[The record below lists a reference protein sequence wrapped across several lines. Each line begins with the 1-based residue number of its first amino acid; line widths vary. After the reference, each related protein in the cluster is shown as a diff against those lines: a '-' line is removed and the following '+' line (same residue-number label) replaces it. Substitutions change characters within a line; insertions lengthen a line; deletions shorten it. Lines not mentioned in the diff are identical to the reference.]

1 MKRFKDAYSLIG
13 CIPNDLRSIYRFPRP
28 PAHQSPSLA
37 CRPPLQ
43 PLQSGASDRSNKPFT
58 KSFRDRSIALNY
70 SPSPIAPSNPSSHA
84 LGKGSLLAFSLATRT
99 SIVTTSYERC
109 NARASCSY
117 PLSTM
122 ALVVK
127 VKVLSIHQ
135 QIVCKLPPHQ
145 SGKASQ
151 SVHTTRLSGLPTG
164 GQHSLHSLLP
174 LEQGR
179 TVGAF
184 TYPAANLG
192 PGVACSQVVWP
203 PCLFWEQ
210 ILLGG
215 DGGFFS
221 LSSSSLSHFPHR
233 LRCVLERSLPNN
245 KSLPCCLC

>member
-1 MKRFKDAYSLIG
+1 
-13 CIPNDLRSIYRFPRP
+13 
-28 PAHQSPSLA
+28 
-37 CRPPLQ
+37 
-43 PLQSGASDRSNKPFT
+43 
-58 KSFRDRSIALNY
+58 
-70 SPSPIAPSNPSSHA
+70 
-84 LGKGSLLAFSLATRT
+84 
-99 SIVTTSYERC
+99 
-109 NARASCSY
+109 
-117 PLSTM
+117 M

-135 QIVCKLPPHQ
+135 RIVCELPPHQ

-151 SVHTTRLSGLPTG
+151 SVLTTRLSGLPTG

-192 PGVACSQVVWP
+192 PGVVCSQIGRFPNWP

-215 DGGFFS
+215 DGGFFVIIFE
-221 LSSSSLSHFPHR
+221 LSEP
-233 LRCVLERSLPNN
+233 LPA
-245 KSLPCCLC
+245 